1 MNHRKSYNCA
11 PKIILN
17 EPHLQFKWLFM
28 FPILPTFELDFHFPM
43 LILKP
48 HFELLKCN
56 KFKCLVECEWS
67 FNRSKPN
74 MSHEI
79 FKVHL

>member
-1 MNHRKSYNCA
+1 MFASIIPKSYNHA

-17 EPHLQFKWLFM
+17 RPHIQFKWLFM

-43 LILKP
+43 LLLKP

-56 KFKCLVECEWS
+56 KFKCNVKGVLRK
-67 FNRSKPN
+67 RSLICLMK
-74 MSHEI
+74 
-79 FKVHL
+79 F